1 MQNIILNPFE
11 FTTAINIFLSLVC
24 HPLVDKVSK
33 IAPDSDE
40 DNQPQIELVNK
51 KNQNRDGTISKPRAK
66 RGSLPE
72 MQPHNRTPS
81 LDKDKIQKGLQVGRK
96 LSQSPS
102 VVNIQGHPINSD
114 DGGEDDQ
121 QPMKPVINYDGG
133 QD

>member
-1 MQNIILNPFE
+1 M
-11 FTTAINIFLSLVC
+11 
-24 HPLVDKVSK
+24 
-33 IAPDSDE
+33 APDSDE
-40 DNQPQIELVNK
+40 DLQPQIELVNK

-72 MQPHNRTPS
+72 MHPQNRTPS
-81 LDKDKIQKGLQVGRK
+81 LDKDKIQKGIQVGRK

-121 QPMKPVINYDGG
+121 
-133 QD
+133 